1 MAQPG
6 FLGRVLGAGGKAIR
20 ANLPLILLCA
30 LVSTLA
36 QHLIIRMQISTLAE
50 TIDALRNA
58 AGREEIMILPSGGS
72 ALAILLQGLVNVFLY
87 VALLFGA
94 HAAILYGGEP
104 RPGFGHFAHAPGR
117 LGSFFW
123 RMIVVGFRTLLVLFP
138 LVIVLSFIAA
148 FSAGGPGAA
157 LGLTTIFGVV
167 VLFAALV
174 ISARYGLALPATVA
188 DDADIS
194 IAAAVERSRPRL
206 RDMVL
211 AMLAIGVGFFL
222 LQFLLG
228 FIFGGLVPELRTVQT
243 PGAPDAAFFEAAM
256 EHLRALRAQPLFW
269 IYAFVNGALGLVAAI
284 CYAAVLSVGYRDA
297 VEEGLARP
305 RAQVS

>member
-6 FLGRVLGAGGKAIR
+6 FLGRVLAASAKAIR

-123 RMIVVGFRTLLVLFP
+123 RMIVVGFRTLLMLVPVLLGLG
-138 LVIVLSFIAA
+138 LVMSLFMSN
-148 FSAGGPGAA
+148 PGAA
-157 LGLTTIFGVV
+157 MSVFPILG
-167 VLFAALV
+167 FAMMIAVLV